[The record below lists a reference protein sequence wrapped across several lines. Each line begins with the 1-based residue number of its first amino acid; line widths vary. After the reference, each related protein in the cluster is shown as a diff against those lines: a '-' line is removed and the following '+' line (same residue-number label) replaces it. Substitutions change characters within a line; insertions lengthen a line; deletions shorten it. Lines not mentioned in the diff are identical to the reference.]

1 MNHATNDFRRSV
13 DLAATSIRRG
23 GLCCVRT
30 SCGGTCKPPR
40 RDGNELRQLRSKCG
54 STSHMSAQSRKS
66 VTRLPV
72 AEKSLLSHFSRFRT
86 SSAVQTR
93 TPRRAATHDET
104 LPRDP
109 ARSHESPNARVNVA
123 PPTRDMSDDEQE
135 KQRSSASPAPAVG
148 TARKADAT
156 GASADEPPLG
166 VRRSPPRTSRSRSAG
181 APRSPSR
188 KRPPAPPTTA
198 SGGARALFAFFQI
211 PRRDAQIRAP
221 GRHPRVHLTPPSLP
235 FIPYP
240 DS

>member
-1 MNHATNDFRRSV
+1 
-13 DLAATSIRRG
+13 
-23 GLCCVRT
+23 
-30 SCGGTCKPPR
+30 
-40 RDGNELRQLRSKCG
+40 
-54 STSHMSAQSRKS
+54 MSAQSRKS

-109 ARSHESPNARVNVA
+109 ARSHASPNARVNVA

-156 GASADEPPLG
+156 GASADEPPARRQKVTSEDLAFALG
-166 VRRSPPRTSRSRSAG
+166 GCSQEPVKEETPG
-181 APRSPSR
+181 APDYGLKEVR
-188 KRPPAPPTTA
+188 
-198 SGGARALFAFFQI
+198 ARLFAFFQI
-211 PRRDAQIRAP
+211 PRRDAQIP
-221 GRHPRVHLTPPSLP
+221 GLPADTPRVHLTPPSLP
-235 FIPYP
+235 FIPHP